1 MKIYSED
8 QLLEDI
14 IEWKCWYFPLTFPD
28 PLSALIC
35 VLEAELSELHQ

>member
-8 QLLEDI
+8 KVLEDTI
-14 IEWKCWYFPLTFPD
+14 AWKCWYFPLTFPD
-28 PLSALIC
+28 PLSTLIC